1 MGEAKVK
8 EWKRERR
15 GERKVDPGSESRN
28 ITKVYRYLNVT
39 PFSGKKTR

>member
-1 MGEAKVK
+1 MGEAKVE

-15 GERKVDPGSESRN
+15 GGGRKVDPGSESRN

-39 PFSGKKTR
+39 PF